1 MTQIHSIDLE
11 GTCLKEKQQGPYA
24 EGGTRRLMEHLHMR
38 DQRKQA
44 KLKMLQR
51 MRESVYREL
60 WDVPGGQEQIMELIK
75 NGRFT
80 TGKRKRKKKQYFFV
94 VVLHCLVSYFL
105 FVGFSFVS
113 FCFFLLF
120 VSSQKKKV
128 FLCFDDLDDVK
139 NLIRNAERLFP
150 EAIEGAWGLIVLI
163 SLFCIYL
170 LKNLTCMPLVLT
182 CPLLFFFF
190 SSQM

>member
-1 MTQIHSIDLE
+1 LTQIHSIDLD

-75 NGRFT
+75 NGWFT
-80 TGKRKRKKKQYFFV
+80 TGKRKRKKKTIFFV
-94 VVLHCLVSYFL
+94 VVLHCLVPYFL
-105 FVGFSFVS
+105 WILFS
-113 FCFFLLF
+113 FCFFLFLLF
-120 VSSQKKKV
+120 VSSQ
-128 FLCFDDLDDVK
+128 
-139 NLIRNAERLFP
+139 
-150 EAIEGAWGLIVLI
+150 
-163 SLFCIYL
+163 
-170 LKNLTCMPLVLT
+170 
-182 CPLLFFFF
+182 
-190 SSQM
+190 